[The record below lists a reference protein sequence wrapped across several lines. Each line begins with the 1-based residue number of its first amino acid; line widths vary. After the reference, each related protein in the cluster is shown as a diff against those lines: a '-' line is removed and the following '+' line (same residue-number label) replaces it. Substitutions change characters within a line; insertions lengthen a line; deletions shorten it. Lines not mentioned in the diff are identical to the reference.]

1 MSHEPTENYS
11 RVIVLLGFAVEQKE
25 SFLQE
30 WEGHQLEKNSFCPHK
45 MLFQM
50 IC

>member
-1 MSHEPTENYS
+1 MENYS
-11 RVIVLLGFAVEQKE
+11 RGIVLLGCAFEQKDF
-25 SFLQE
+25 FLQE
-30 WEGHQLEKNSFCPHK
+30 WKGHQLEKKNTFCPHK